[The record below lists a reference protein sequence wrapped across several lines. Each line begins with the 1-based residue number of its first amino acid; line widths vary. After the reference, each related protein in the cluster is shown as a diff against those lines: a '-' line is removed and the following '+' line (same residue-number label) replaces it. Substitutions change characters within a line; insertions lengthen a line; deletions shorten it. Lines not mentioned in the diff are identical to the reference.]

1 MKPTH
6 ENAQGGW
13 DALIDAASLRS
24 LLGRPYLRVVDCRH
38 DLGQPDLGQEQYRKG
53 HIPGAVFAHLD
64 RDLSG
69 AKTGKNGRHPLPER
83 SELTARLRSWGV
95 DTTSQVVIYDASEA
109 CYAARAW
116 WLLRWLG
123 HAKVAVLDGG
133 WPAWLGAG
141 GPTSEQ
147 EPRPQ
152 VGNFLE
158 RPPLE
163 AIVTIETVIEWS
175 RNANA
180 TSASLLIDARAP
192 DRYEGRNETID
203 PIAGHIPGAIN
214 RFWKQNLASDG
225 RFKPPAQLRLEYG
238 ALLGT
243 RLPQN
248 VAVQCGSGVTA
259 CHNLLALQLAGLRGA
274 ALFPGSWSQWI
285 ADPTRPVRT
294 GPDA

>member
-1 MKPTH
+1 MRPTR
-6 ENAQGGW
+6 ENVQGGW
-13 DALIDAASLRS
+13 EALIDAASLRS
-24 LLGRPYLRVVDCRH
+24 LLGRPHLRLIDCRH
-38 DLGQPDLGQEQYRKG
+38 DLAQPDLGREHYRKG

-83 SELTARLRSWGV
+83 AELVARLRSWGV
-95 DTTSQVVIYDASEA
+95 DTTSQVVVYDASEA
-109 CYAARAW
+109 CSAARAW

-133 WPAWLGAG
+133 WPAWNGAG

-147 EPRPQ
+147 EPGPRS
-152 VGNFLE
+152 GNFQE

-175 RNANA
+175 RNARA
-180 TSASLLIDARAP
+180 TSATLLIDARAP

-203 PIAGHIPGAIN
+203 PVAGHIPGAIN

-225 RFKPPAQLRLEYG
+225 RFKPPKQLRLEYDT
-238 ALLGT
+238 LLGN
-243 RLPQN
+243 RSPQN

-259 CHNLLALQLAGLRGA
+259 CHNLLAMRLAGLQGA

-285 ADPTRPVRT
+285 ADPTRAVQT
-294 GPDA
+294 GPGT